1 MSAKN
6 RKRPDEAAW
15 LKSAPTVRD
24 TAGRLVANVANALT
38 ALRHDPELRGL
49 FRYDE
54 MQRGAVLMGEI
65 PGAKN
70 EGPYPKHFADYHA
83 TAIQEH
89 LQRSGLPRIGKET
102 IHQAVDAVGREH
114 SFHPVRDYLN
124 GLTWDGERRLD
135 EFLTYYLGAEPSGY
149 NHEIGLMFM
158 VSMAKRIFEPGCQ
171 ADYAL
176 VLEGAQGTFKSSA
189 CKILGGDYFSD
200 SLPTLRFGDQAASA
214 HLRGKWI
221 IEIGE
226 LSAFKGADASALKQF
241 ITRRDEQ
248 FRPAFGRREV
258 HEPRQCVFIGTTN
271 EKTYLTDPTGGRRF
285 WPVATGHIRLDELAR
300 HRDQL
305 FAEAVAHYREGV
317 KTYPD
322 RDFEARYIKPAQAAR
337 MVEDPMR
344 EAIEG
349 YLETSGKT
357 SVLTSDIAREA
368 LNVKTERIETRML
381 RAITDVLTALG
392 WQKSEKMVNGYKP
405 WIKQGKPSLRLVHSA

>member
-1 MSAKN
+1 MSAKTS
-6 RKRPDEAAW
+6 KKAIEAAW
-15 LKSAPTVRD
+15 TKLAPIVRD
-24 TAGRLVANVANALT
+24 TAGRIVSNVANALT

-54 MQRGAVLMGEI
+54 MQRGSVLMGPI

-70 EGPYPKHFADYHA
+70 EGPYPKHFADHHA

-124 GLTWDGERRLD
+124 GLSWDGERRLD
-135 EFLTYYLGAEPSGY
+135 EFLTYYLGAEPSDY

-158 VSMAKRIFEPGCQ
+158 VSTVKRIFEPGCQ

-200 SLPTLRFGDQAASA
+200 SLPTLRYGDQEASS

-241 ITRRDEQ
+241 ITRREEQ
-248 FRPAFGRREV
+248 FRPKFGRRDV

-285 WPVATGHIRLDELAR
+285 WPVATGHIRLAELAR
-300 HRDQL
+300 DRDQL
-305 FAEAVAHYREGV
+305 FAEAVAHYRTGV
-317 KTYPD
+317 QTWPD
-322 RDFEARYIKPAQAAR
+322 RSFEERHIKPAQASR

-349 YLETSGKT
+349 YLG
-357 SVLTSDIAREA
+357 V
-368 LNVKTERIETRML
+368 
-381 RAITDVLTALG
+381 
-392 WQKSEKMVNGYKP
+392 
-405 WIKQGKPSLRLVHSA
+405 

>member
-1 MSAKN
+1 
-6 RKRPDEAAW
+6 
-15 LKSAPTVRD
+15 
-24 TAGRLVANVANALT
+24 
-38 ALRHDPELRGL
+38 
-49 FRYDE
+49 
-54 MQRGAVLMGEI
+54 
-65 PGAKN
+65 
-70 EGPYPKHFADYHA
+70 
-83 TAIQEH
+83 

-102 IHQAVDAVGREH
+102 IHQAVDAVGRGH

-124 GLTWDGERRLD
+124 GLSWDGERRLD
-135 EFLTYYLGAEPSGY
+135 EFLTYYLGAEPSDY

-158 VSMAKRIFEPGCQ
+158 VSTVKRIFEPGCQ

-200 SLPTLRFGDQAASA
+200 SLPTLRYGDQEASS

-241 ITRRDEQ
+241 ITRREEQ
-248 FRPAFGRREV
+248 FRPKFGRRDV

-285 WPVATGHIRLDELAR
+285 WPVATGHIRLAD
-300 HRDQL
+300 RDQL
-305 FAEAVAHYREGV
+305 FAEAAAHYRAGV
-317 KTYPD
+317 QTWPD
-322 RDFEARYIKPAQAAR
+322 RSFEERHIKPAQASR
-337 MVEDPMR
+337 MMEDPMR

-357 SVLTSDIAREA
+357 RILIGEVAKEALIGEVAKEA
-368 LNVKTERIETRML
+368 LNIMAARLDGKTQHRI
-381 RAITDVLTALG
+381 ADVLTALG
-392 WQKSEKMVNGYKP
+392 WHRA
-405 WIKQGKPSLRLVHSA
+405 IR